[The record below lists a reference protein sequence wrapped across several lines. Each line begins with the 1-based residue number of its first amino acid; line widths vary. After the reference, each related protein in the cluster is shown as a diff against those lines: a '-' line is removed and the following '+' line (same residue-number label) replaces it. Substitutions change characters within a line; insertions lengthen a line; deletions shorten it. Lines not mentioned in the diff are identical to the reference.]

1 MCSERRCKD
10 SDFHYNRFP
19 RLFRMLFILYHHVEE
34 IPKRTQR
41 ILIRV
46 IREISVQK

>member
-19 RLFRMLFILYHHVEE
+19 RLFRMLFILFHHAEE
-34 IPKRTQR
+34 ILKRTQR

-46 IREISVQK
+46 ICVIRVQK